1 MSEAAETAA
10 GFLSP
15 GVPAE
20 ATACSAV
27 PAPAVPAPGQASA
40 ARLARHRRLMGL
52 SGAPPAP
59 ASEAATAPAV
69 PGDPIAGG
77 RPGTADTS
85 ASAPPA
91 PKAPVIVLTDAVKA
105 PVAAASAGKSV
116 SVGKPKDA
124 SKKSLAVH
132 AAPFVLNPAVQDF
145 NPSASGTGDAGAA
158 QGATGQAGGGRKGR
172 ERGKVGGSEAA
183 GAPGAKPN
191 GRNGRNGRNVSESNG
206 EEKADG
212 AVEGRKRGK
221 KPLALGVAE
230 EAVGE
235 DDVKVVDAV
244 PGLLWEEVG
253 TEKPES
259 GSEIKNAGLAK
270 ALQHRTKFTVEALKK
285 WNVVDL
291 TFENY
296 IEVGGKYFKPSAK
309 PREKRDKPGKRDN
322 GDGAA
327 KKERAADARGAIDGA
342 AKKDK
347 AAIARGG
354 RGAARVDGNADG
366 NAEEPVLDGKGK
378 GKKKAGG
385 GKAGGAWWRTLQE
398 DDPISLEPLNRLRYA
413 PFDLKANAD
422 ITVWFDPKMLGNYLV
437 SSASFVHPVSRREL
451 TKDDCQ
457 ALGALEKAKM
467 LT

>member
-1 MSEAAETAA
+1 M
-10 GFLSP
+10 
-15 GVPAE
+15 
-20 ATACSAV
+20 
-27 PAPAVPAPGQASA
+27 
-40 ARLARHRRLMGL
+40 ARHRRLMGL

-69 PGDPIAGG
+69 PGDPIAGD
-77 RPGTADTS
+77 RPGTADAS

-105 PVAAASAGKSV
+105 PVAAASAVKSV
-116 SVGKPKDA
+116 SGGKGKDA
-124 SKKSLAVH
+124 PKKSLAVH

-145 NPSASGTGDAGAA
+145 SPSASGTGAAGVLG
-158 QGATGQAGGGRKGR
+158 QGGGGRKGR

-183 GAPGAKPN
+183 GAPGAKLN

-206 EEKADG
+206 EEKSDG
-212 AVEGRKRGK
+212 AVEGPKRGK
-221 KPLALGVAE
+221 KPLAVGVAE
-230 EAVGE
+230 GAVEG
-235 DDVKVVDAV
+235 DVNVDAV

-291 TFENY
+291 TLESY

-327 KKERAADARGAIDGA
+327 KKEKAADARGAVDGA

-354 RGAARVDGNADG
+354 RGAARVDGNADC
-366 NAEEPVLDGKGK
+366 NAEEPALDGKGK

-457 ALGALEKAKM
+457 ALGALEKAK
-467 LT
+467 TQT